1 MTLQGSEAVALVAMG
16 AKSTSA
22 AAALTKFFFTSV
34 FPEWASSL
42 DANIWSE

>member
-1 MTLQGSEAVALVAMG
+1 MTRQGSEAVALVAMG
-16 AKSTSA
+16 AKSTS